1 MCECGFFF
9 CVLVL
14 LLTFAV
20 FVCIGVICGYCSR
33 WLENE
38 LKSFTEQ
45 KSSKSFCC
53 DGQVINRVSPVIL
66 AGQVFF
72 FVCCLFLLVQ
82 KVMFCCLFALV
93 LFKM

>member
-1 MCECGFFF
+1 MCIGFAAYFCG
-9 CVLVL
+9 
-14 LLTFAV
+14 V

-72 FVCCLFLLVQ
+72 FVCCLFFTGSKGDV
-82 KVMFCCLFALV
+82 CCLFALV

>member
-1 MCECGFFF
+1 MWIF

-38 LKSFTEQ
+38 LKRFTEQ

-72 FVCCLFLLVQ
+72 SVCCLFFTGSKGDVLLFIRSSSLQDV
-82 KVMFCCLFALV
+82 KF
-93 LFKM
+93 